1 MRNMQTPNRVTP
13 SPQASLVILR
23 PITAHPKTR
32 RQTRLQ
38 QNSTESDTIRQ
49 NATECNEN
57 SCAHAREATAFRSF
71 LSAWV
76 APRRIGRIAG
86 SLRPRTAMPTDR
98 TKPGLDIP

>member
-13 SPQASLVILR
+13 RPQPSLVILR
-23 PITAHPKTR
+23 PIAAHPKTR
-32 RQTRLQ
+32 RQTHRQ
-38 QNSTESDTIRQ
+38 QNSTECDIIRQ

-76 APRRIGRIAG
+76 APRRIGHA
-86 SLRPRTAMPTDR
+86 AYV
-98 TKPGLDIP
+98 IPA